1 MALQAKWGE
10 MRKKLKLASLFIAA
24 GLVLAA
30 CGSGEE
36 SGDATSEE
44 STGSAEIVI
53 ALGSEPTSLD
63 PQLVDDGGERAINDN
78 IYETLLVRD
87 ADGNIGAGLAADL
100 PTQIDDTTW
109 EFKLREG
116 VTFHDGSPF
125 DSASVVAT
133 VERMVKLVA
142 DGKTQNDGFF
152 KSLTGAT
159 AVDAT
164 TVQITTAAR
173 DGVLPARMYWL
184 KMLPA
189 SAKDVEDLSDAPN
202 GTGPYKF
209 DSRSTGVN
217 IVLTANDSYWGEKG
231 NVSKVTFEFIADS
244 ATRLAGLTSGKYDV
258 ITNLN
263 PQDAASAPVVA
274 TAQGQEHPVL
284 ILDADEGITKD
295 LRVRQALNY
304 AVDKQ
309 TIADTLFGGYGVVD
323 AGQLLSPSI
332 LGFNSTLSAYPYDVE
347 KAKALLEEAGVAGA
361 EVQLVGESG
370 RWLKD
375 KELLEAVAGY
385 WTAAGLKV
393 NLEIL
398 EFGAYLDVLFDRE
411 NRADSVYVSSSND
424 ILDAD
429 RQLSTYYQAGG
440 IGSSNSNEAL
450 KKLIDDGRAEL
461 DATKRG
467 EIYGEAVK
475 IAYDEA
481 YFVWLINNQDIY
493 GLSTRLA
500 WTPRV
505 DSKLLV
511 KEMAVN

>member
-1 MALQAKWGE
+1 

-87 ADGNIGAGLAADL
+87 ADGNIGPGLAADM
-100 PTQIDDTTW
+100 PTQVDETTW

-152 KSLTGAT
+152 KSLTGA
-159 AVDAT
+159 
-164 TVQITTAAR
+164 
-173 DGVLPARMYWL
+173 
-184 KMLPA
+184 
-189 SAKDVEDLSDAPN
+189 SAKDVADLSDAPN

-209 DSRSTGVN
+209 DSRSVGVS
-217 IVLTANDSYWGEKG
+217 IVLTANDSYWGDKA

-347 KAKALLEEAGVAGA
+347 KAKALLEEAGATGA
-361 EVQLVGESG
+361 EIQLVGESG

-385 WTAAGLKV
+385 WTAAGLTV

-450 KKLIDDGRAEL
+450 KKLIDDGRSEL

-467 EIYGEAVK
+467 EIYAEAVK

-481 YFVWLINNQDIY
+481 YFVWIINNQDIY

-511 KEMAVN
+511 KEMTVN